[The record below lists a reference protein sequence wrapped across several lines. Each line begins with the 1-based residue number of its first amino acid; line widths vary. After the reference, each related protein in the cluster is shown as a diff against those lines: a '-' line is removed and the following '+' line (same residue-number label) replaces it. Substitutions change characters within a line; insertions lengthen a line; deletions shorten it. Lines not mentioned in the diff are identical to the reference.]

1 MGVTAVI
8 VADSSGRPWAVMN
21 GAAVD
26 AVPEDR
32 RPWTTINQVSRPIEE
47 GMKIPADT
55 GGQQLLEL
63 LSQTPASEY
72 VVYGPDGQ
80 PTGVLVMVD
89 VVARLDPAA
98 AARTVPG
105 R

>member
-1 MGVTAVI
+1 ME
-8 VADSSGRPWAVMN
+8 R
-21 GAAVD
+21 
-26 AVPEDR
+26 
-32 RPWTTINQVSRPIEE
+32 
-47 GMKIPADT
+47 
-55 GGQQLLEL
+55 
-63 LSQTPASEY
+63 LSQVPASEY

-98 AARTVPG
+98 ANRMAPR